1 MRRPIQHAMACHLR
15 LWGILPHVDPCGFV
29 VSQLLNHP
37 NNAKTPKIMEAL
49 SEGLQLHVAE
59 FWFIVQPHSPIVI
72 TRHRHFKCVCVNDTA
87 RIWHVTDNG
96 PFHSDKAFLS
106 NTAIVTMM
114 IPVIVSWSR
123 TLGVH
128 PGKLLMPLSFAAAR
142 RQQWRWYK
150 SWEAK
155 AWNAFLWF
163 LNLYLP
169 PCMGAVW
176 TCLEWDC
183 ATGST
188 WRILHTDWLFPLLGG
203 TGECGQVTVPDELFR
218 FVLQW

>member
-15 LWGILPHVDPCGFV
+15 LWGILQHVDPCGFV

-59 FWFIVQPHSPIVI
+59 FWFIVQPHSPMLSRGIGI
-72 TRHRHFKCVCVNDTA
+72 SRACVWTTPA

-142 RQQWRWYK
+142 QQWRLGQVLGGQSLKCIFVIFK
-150 SWEAK
+150 SLSSPVYGSCLDM
-155 AWNAFLWF
+155 FGMGLCYR
-163 LNLYLP
+163 LNLEDLAHWLALP
-169 PCMGAVW
+169 TAWWHGRVW
-176 TCLEWDC
+176 TSHCTRW
-183 ATGST
+183 A
-188 WRILHTDWLFPLLGG
+188 
-203 TGECGQVTVPDELFR
+203 FR